1 MKFQKFVKSLGSEG
15 AIYVRKNEER
25 WLGFENVYMKIP
37 DKIRSITASDIL
49 PMPEAVEKIINYDSF
64 TDPCKLHK
72 AVMPYP
78 DGAIKDCVRI
88 YATENCLNK
97 VGISNTDYTLIER
110 KDCVEMYVKVDALNE
125 TSEGKALVI
134 KEYEFAASDE
144 ATTIGIIFPTEY
156 EE

>member
-15 AIYVRKNEER
+15 IINVRKNEER

-64 TDPCKLHK
+64 TDPCELHK

-134 KEYEFAASDE
+134 KEYESAASDE